1 MNAADVKQYL
11 KKSGDATIS
20 TDNLIKNA
28 KGFMSW
34 RVTKPETLVLINVYG
49 DGKYWDSV
57 AVELAKQ
64 LNLNKIVF
72 GTKRN
77 PKAFE
82 RKYGYSH
89 VGYILEKEV

>member
-1 MNAADVKQYL
+1 MDKKDIEQYL
-11 KKSGDATIS
+11 KKSGDTSINPA
-20 TDNLIKNA
+20 NLIENSH
-28 KGFMSW
+28 GFMSW
-34 RVTKPETLVLINVYG
+34 RINKPDTFVLINVYG

-64 LNLNKIVF
+64 LNLSKIVF

>member
-1 MNAADVKQYL
+1 MNVADIEQYL
-11 KKSGDATIS
+11 KKSGDTAIS

-64 LNLNKIVF
+64 LNLSKIVF